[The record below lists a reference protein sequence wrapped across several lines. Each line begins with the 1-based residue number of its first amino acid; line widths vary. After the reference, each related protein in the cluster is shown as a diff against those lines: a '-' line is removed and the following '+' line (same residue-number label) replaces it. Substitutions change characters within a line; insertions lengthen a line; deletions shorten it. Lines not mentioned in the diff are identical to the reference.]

1 MDGALV
7 SAGSHNAQNGRL
19 QENQR
24 TAPTLVVVVVAIL
37 ARSSVCIAQHVIL
50 QSKIGWRKVK
60 KYAGLA
66 QENGFS
72 SA

>member
-50 QSKIGWRKVK
+50 QSKIG
-60 KYAGLA
+60 
-66 QENGFS
+66 
-72 SA
+72 